1 MYDENSLTEFYL
13 DNLDAA
19 KTNHDEGKHVII
31 KSLLEGRV
39 DTYLIQGDILGADQY
54 PETMAGFFAGI
65 KIGKNIPTLV
75 DASKMYKE
83 KFYGS
88 REVKD
93 LK

>member
-1 MYDENSLTEFYL
+1 M
-13 DNLDAA
+13 
-19 KTNHDEGKHVII
+19 KTNYDEGKHAII
-31 KSLLEGRV
+31 RTLLADGF
-39 DTYLIQGDILGADQY
+39 DTYLIQGDILGVDQY

-88 REVKD
+88 REFKD